1 MSKQSKGGK
10 KMSKNYGIWSLVAVG
25 IIALFVGAIGYE
37 GLLDSREFTQA
48 ELDTAKTNAKAEG
61 VASVKITEVIKEV
74 LVDLDVKSQ
83 YIDPAIQEFL
93 DELSDD
99 KDGVIICGHNEYDI
113 DQMQLKKLNDYNI
126 EFNDNGEYTV
136 NFDAKFKFLDKDVQ
150 EKCYKDYT
158 VSVEYPKD
166 TDSEPIAIYH
176 PAN

>member
-1 MSKQSKGGK
+1 MSKQYKGGK
-10 KMSKNYGIWSLVAVG
+10 KMSKNYGIWSLVAAAV
-25 IIALFVGAIGYE
+25 IALFVGAIGYE
-37 GLLDSREFTQA
+37 LLDSREFTQA

-61 VASVKITEVIKEV
+61 VASVKVTEVIKEV
-74 LVDLDVKSQ
+74 PVNLDVKSQ
-83 YIDPAIQEFL
+83 YIDPAIEEFL

-136 NFDAKFKFLDKDVQ
+136 SFDAKFKFLDKDVQ

-166 TDSEPIAIYH
+166 TDEEPIVNY
-176 PAN
+176 